1 MMQNNYLS
9 NEEHFRIARE
19 LEKHHAIFER
29 IWTMSRIRFTKKV
42 PTAGVLFN
50 KRGDCI
56 DFIINRE
63 FWEAQSFNQKCFVL
77 AHECMHIA
85 LNHGHRGKEL
95 YKNKTTQMISNFAQ
109 DLVINHALVNR
120 YGFVREE
127 IDPPTEEAPLG
138 RYCWKDKLLPNRDDL
153 SEEENYELYFNEIM
167 KDVQKAADKLKEMLE
182 NSETVDDHGFNQGQD
197 QGGIPIEGD
206 SDGSGGKGDQDEDGK
221 DGDEIDKDDYDFIDM
236 DDYTDD
242 FSDAIDK
249 LDEELTGDE
258 KETLKNFIEEN
269 ETPEGESKEIGKG
282 GPQKPGP
289 NTPGTK
295 ASGMWTFA
303 KTPPP
308 KKRKWE
314 SIVTDWAKKRMTET
328 YKEVDQWVHTNRRF
342 SLMDTGLHL
351 PTEYEVLDEFEEEDL
366 IQAWFFQDTSGSCAG
381 YKDRFFSVAESMPE
395 EKFEMQLFCFD
406 TKIYETDLV
415 SKKLYGFGG
424 TYFHIIEEYI
434 QARLTEN
441 PKLKYPDAVF
451 VITDG
456 WGDDVRPEKPQNWHW
471 ILTPG
476 ASKENFPDTCNTY
489 DLAKYE

>member
-9 NEEHFRIARE
+9 NEDHFKIARE

-29 IWTMSRIRFTKKV
+29 IWTMSRIRFSKKV

-50 KRGDCI
+50 KKGDCI
-56 DFIINRE
+56 DFIVNRK
-63 FWEAQSFNQKCFVL
+63 FWDAQSFEQKCFVL

-85 LNHGHRGKEL
+85 LNHGKRAKEL
-95 YKNKTTQMISNFAQ
+95 YKKKQTQVISNFAQ

-120 YGFVREE
+120 YGFIRDEV
-127 IDPPTEEAPLG
+127 DPEG
-138 RYCWKDKLLPNRDDL
+138 KYCWKDKLLPNRDDL
-153 SEEENYELYFNEIM
+153 TEEENYERYFNEMM
-167 KDVQKAADKLKEMLE
+167 KEVKKQENKMKEMME
-182 NSETVDDHGFNQGQD
+182 NSETVDDHGFNQGQE
-197 QGGIPIEGD
+197 GIPMDGD
-206 SDGSGGKGDQDEDGK
+206 DDGQEADGSEGND
-221 DGDEIDKDDYDFIDM
+221 IDKDDYDFIDM
-236 DDYTDD
+236 DDYSDD
-242 FSDAIDK
+242 FSDVIDK

-258 KETLKNFIEEN
+258 KETLKNFVEGNEN
-269 ETPEGESKEIGKG
+269 KQTPEGEGKVG
-282 GPQKPGP
+282 GGGAQPPGP
-289 NTPGTK
+289 NTPGTQ
-295 ASGMWTFA
+295 AGGVWTFA

-342 SLMDTGLHL
+342 TLIDSGLLL

-381 YKDRFFSVAESMPE
+381 YKDRFFGVAESMPE

-406 TKIYETDLV
+406 TKIYETDLI

-434 QARLTEN
+434 QNRMTEN

-456 WGDDVRPEKPQNWHW
+456 YGSDVNPEKPQNWHW

-476 ASKENFPDTCNTY
+476 ASTSNFPNTCSTY